1 VLIVEND
8 AVFRIPLRVALAV
21 ESYAVVAVVSA
32 EAAET
37 VLDHEAIDVVL
48 TDLDLPDMDGAVLA
62 ARPPA
67 VPFPLITGSPPDL
80 AADGATAAVGEGRA
94 GNRST
99 SPHLMVVLRQASAP
113 AAATRDMTGN
123 PGHDRAG
130 AWYRAV
136 TPNQPGGSGA
146 NAGS

>member
-80 AADGATAAVGEGRA
+80 AADGATAAVGEVVTVRRPPISWSCFA
-94 GNRST
+94 GPR
-99 SPHLMVVLRQASAP
+99 RQQ
-113 AAATRDMTGN
+113 R
-123 PGHDRAG
+123 
-130 AWYRAV
+130 
-136 TPNQPGGSGA
+136 QPGT
-146 NAGS
+146 